1 MSLLVAGIDGGQ
13 SSTVALI
20 ADETGR
26 IVGRG
31 AAGPS
36 DEIGAGPE
44 STRLRDALHGALDD
58 AIARAGIAA
67 ATSFAAIVAGIS
79 GYNGTQRGLSPQLPS
94 ERVKL
99 MHDAPIAHAGAL
111 AGRPGIVIIAGT
123 GSVIYAR
130 DAAGRECTLGG
141 WGFLFGDEGSAF
153 RIAADGLAALMRAQD
168 EGDASLAEETA
179 AALAF
184 FDKESLRAIGR
195 GFYAGDPTRD
205 RVAAYAPTVMR
216 SSLLRERAY
225 AGADRLAALAFAA
238 AKRGFA
244 PEVALAGGVF
254 DDSGFRERVRDAV
267 LERIPNARVAAARYS
282 PAAGALLLA
291 YRELGLDVTELRE

>member
-1 MSLLVAGIDGGQ
+1 VSLLVAGIDGGQ

-31 AAGPS
+31 AAGPA

-44 STRLRDALHGALDD
+44 STRLRYAIHDALDD
-58 AIARAGIAA
+58 AIAGAGIGAD
-67 ATSFAAIVAGIS
+67 ATFAAIVAGIS
-79 GYNGTQRGLSPQLPS
+79 GYNGTQRGRPPQLPS
-94 ERVKL
+94 ACVKL

-111 AGRPGIVIIAGT
+111 SGRPGVVIIAGT

-130 DAAGRECTLGG
+130 DESGRECTLGG

-153 RIAADGLAALMRAQD
+153 RIAADALAALMRAQD
-168 EGDASLAEETA
+168 EGDASLGEETA

-184 FDKESLRAIGR
+184 FNKESLRAIGR
-195 GFYAGDPTRD
+195 GFYVGDPSRD
-205 RVAAYAPTVMR
+205 RVAAFASTAMR
-216 SSLLRERAY
+216 SKALRELAY
-225 AGADRLAALAFAA
+225 AGADRLAVLARAA
-238 AKRGFA
+238 VERGFA
-244 PEVALAGGVF
+244 PEIALAGGVF
-254 DDSGFRERVRDAV
+254 DDDGFRQRVRAAI
-267 LERIPNARVAAARYS
+267 LEHMPSAHVVAARYS

-291 YRELGLDVTELRE
+291 YRALGLDIGELRE